1 MTSKDYNLCAWGQYR
16 VRAHR
21 VGRRSVQG
29 RRGRAKWGLVAA
41 AITVGVALPFAG
53 CAEDAAE
60 TGGPADLVLRGGIV
74 ATVDAD
80 DTMVEAVAI
89 EGGWIVAV
97 GSDEEIA
104 AYIGAETEVIELDG
118 RFAAPGFIEG
128 HGHYMSLGNSKTI
141 LDLND
146 VANWDEIV
154 AMVADA
160 VADAEP
166 GEWIRGRGW
175 HQEKWDRP
183 PDPVVEGNPTHAT
196 LTAVSPENPVLLGHA
211 SGHASFANALA
222 MELGGYTRESEPPPG
237 GELVRDENGE
247 LTGLLRETADGPVA
261 GAFADSQLGRTRE
274 EMDAQFRR
282 EVMLAAEEALSK
294 GVTSFQDAGAGFGT
308 IDRLMQL
315 EEEGA
320 LPVRLYIMVRGQSN
334 EQMDAR
340 LADYYMPSVGDDYL
354 TVRSIKRQIDG
365 ALGSHGAWLLEPYE
379 DMPESAGLV
388 LETVEDITGT
398 AHVAARHGFQVNTH
412 AIGDRANREVLD
424 IYEAVFDSADA
435 GDDLRWRIEHAQH
448 VHPDDIGRFAE
459 LGVLASMQGVHATSD
474 APWIPLRLG
483 DDRARERT
491 YLWRAFMDAGVPIN
505 NGTDVPV
512 EDIDPLASF
521 RSSVTRLTV
530 DGSVF
535 YPEQNMTRIEALR
548 SYTINNAYAAFEEAY
563 KGSLELGKLGD
574 VVVID
579 RDILTVPDAELADAR
594 VEMTIVGGV
603 VRYER

>member
-1 MTSKDYNLCAWGQYR
+1 MTSRVCNSCA
-16 VRAHR
+16 RAR
-21 VGRRSVQG
+21 W
-29 RRGRAKWGLVAA
+29 AWVAA
-41 AITVGVALPFAG
+41 AIVVGTALAVAG
-53 CAEDAAE
+53 CADDAAD
-60 TGGPADLVLRGGIV
+60 TAAQADLVLRGGVV

-80 DTMVEAVAI
+80 NTMAEAVAI
-89 EGGWIVAV
+89 TDGWIVAV
-97 GSDEEIA
+97 GSDEEVGGF
-104 AYIGAETEVIELDG
+104 IGDETEVIELDG
-118 RFAAPGFIEG
+118 RFAAPGFIDG

-146 VANWDEIV
+146 ATNWDAIV
-154 AMVADA
+154 AMVAEA
-160 VADAEP
+160 VAGAEP

-196 LTAVSPENPVLLGHA
+196 LTAVSSENPVLLGHA
-211 SGHASFANALA
+211 SGHAAFANALA
-222 MELGGYTRESEPPPG
+222 LELGGYDRDSEPPPG
-237 GELVRDENGE
+237 GELVRDGNGE
-247 LTGLLRETADGPVA
+247 LTGLLRETAQGPVSA
-261 GAFADSQLGRTRE
+261 AFADSQLGRTAE
-274 EMDAQFRR
+274 EVEAQFRR

-294 GVTSFQDAGAGFGT
+294 GVTSFHDAGSGFGT
-308 IDRLMQL
+308 IDRLKEM
-315 EEEGA
+315 EAEGA
-320 LPVRLYIMVRGQSN
+320 LPVRLYIMVRRQSN
-334 EQMDAR
+334 DEMDAR
-340 LADYYMPSVGDDYL
+340 LSDYYMPSEGDDYL

-379 DMPESAGLV
+379 DMPESVGLV

-398 AHVAARHGFQVNTH
+398 AHVAIKHGFQVNTH

-424 IYEAVFDSADA
+424 IYEAVFDSAGA

-448 VHPDDIGRFAE
+448 VHPDDITRFAE

-491 YLWRAFMDAGVPIN
+491 YLWRSFMNAGVPIN

-521 RSSVTRLTV
+521 HSSVTRLTA
-530 DGSVF
+530 DGSIF
-535 YPEQNMTRIEALR
+535 YPEQNMTRAEALR
-548 SYTINNAYAAFEEAY
+548 SYTINNAYAAFEEEF
-563 KGSLELGKLGD
+563 KGSLEVGKLGD

-579 RDILTVPDAELADAR
+579 RDILTVPDGELADAR
-594 VEMTIVGGV
+594 VDMTIVGGV
-603 VRYER
+603 VRYVR

>member
-1 MTSKDYNLCAWGQYR
+1 MNIIKYLPS
-16 VRAHR
+16 
-21 VGRRSVQG
+21 
-29 RRGRAKWGLVAA
+29 RGGPGIRLPAA
-41 AITVGVALPFAG
+41 LAALFAALFAAG
-53 CAEDAAE
+53 CADTQPDAP
-60 TGGPADLVLRGGIV
+60 TPADLVLRGGVV
-74 ATVDAD
+74 ATVDAGN
-80 DTMVEAVAI
+80 TMAEAVAI
-89 EGGWIVAV
+89 ADGWIVAV
-97 GSDEEIA
+97 GSDEEVA
-104 AYIGAETEVIELDG
+104 AFIGAGTQVIELDG

-154 AMVADA
+154 QMVADA
-160 VADAEP
+160 AADAEP

-183 PDPVVEGNPTHAT
+183 PDPAVEGNPTHAS
-196 LTAVSPENPVLLGHA
+196 LSAVSPDNPVLLGHA
-211 SGHASFANALA
+211 SGHAGFANAAALA
-222 MELGGYTRESEPPPG
+222 AAGYTRDSEPPPG

-247 LTGLLRETADGPVA
+247 LTGLLRETAQRPVSA
-261 GAFADSQLGRTRE
+261 AFAASRAGRSAQE
-274 EMDAQFRR
+274 IEAQFRR
-282 EVMLAAEEALSK
+282 EVALAAEEALSR
-294 GVTSFQDAGAGFGT
+294 GVTSFQDAGASFST
-308 IDRLMQL
+308 IDGLMRL

-334 EQMDAR
+334 EEMDAR
-340 LADYYMPSVGDDYL
+340 LADYYMPSEGDDYL

-379 DMPESAGLV
+379 DMPSSAGLV

-398 AHVAARHGFQVNTH
+398 AHAAIKHGFQVNTH

-424 IYEAVFDSADA
+424 IYESVFDSAGA
-435 GDDLRWRIEHAQH
+435 GAELRWRIEHAQH
-448 VHPDDIGRFAE
+448 VHPDDIPRFAE
-459 LGVLASMQGVHATSD
+459 LGILASMQGVHATSD

-483 DDRARERT
+483 NTRAEERT
-491 YLWRAFMDAGVPIN
+491 YLWRSFIDAGVPIN

-521 RSSVTRLTV
+521 HSSVTRLTA
-530 DGSVF
+530 DGSIF
-535 YPEQNMTRIEALR
+535 YPEQNMTRTEALR
-548 SYTINNAYAAFEEAY
+548 SYTINNAYASFEEQY
-563 KGSLELGKLGD
+563 KGSLEVGKLGD

-579 RDILTVPDAELADAR
+579 RDILTVPDTELAEAHVDI
-594 VEMTIVGGV
+594 TIVGGV

>member
-1 MTSKDYNLCAWGQYR
+1 MNIIKYLPS
-16 VRAHR
+16 
-21 VGRRSVQG
+21 
-29 RRGRAKWGLVAA
+29 RGGPGIRLPAA
-41 AITVGVALPFAG
+41 LAALFAALFAAG
-53 CAEDAAE
+53 CADTQPDAP
-60 TGGPADLVLRGGIV
+60 TPADLVLRGGVV
-74 ATVDAD
+74 ATVDAGN
-80 DTMVEAVAI
+80 TMAEAVAI
-89 EGGWIVAV
+89 ADGWIVAV
-97 GSDEEIA
+97 GSDEEVA
-104 AYIGAETEVIELDG
+104 AFIGAGTQVIELDG

-154 AMVADA
+154 QMVADA
-160 VADAEP
+160 AADAEP

-183 PDPVVEGNPTHAT
+183 PDPAVEGNPTHAS
-196 LTAVSPENPVLLGHA
+196 LSAVSPDNPVLLGHA
-211 SGHASFANALA
+211 SGHAGFANAAALA
-222 MELGGYTRESEPPPG
+222 AAGYTRDSEPPPG

-247 LTGLLRETADGPVA
+247 LTGLLRETAQRPVSA
-261 GAFADSQLGRTRE
+261 AFAASRAGRSAQE
-274 EMDAQFRR
+274 IEAQFRR
-282 EVMLAAEEALSK
+282 EVALAAEEALSR
-294 GVTSFQDAGAGFGT
+294 GVTSFQDAGASFST
-308 IDRLMQL
+308 IDGLMRL

-334 EQMDAR
+334 EEMDAR
-340 LADYYMPSVGDDYL
+340 LADYYMPSEGDDYL

-379 DMPESAGLV
+379 DMPSSAGLV

-398 AHVAARHGFQVNTH
+398 AHAAIKHGFQVNTH

-424 IYEAVFDSADA
+424 IYESVFDSAGA
-435 GDDLRWRIEHAQH
+435 GAELRWRIEHAQH
-448 VHPDDIGRFAE
+448 VHPDDIPRFAE
-459 LGVLASMQGVHATSD
+459 LGILASMQGIHATSD

-483 DDRARERT
+483 NTRAEERT
-491 YLWRAFMDAGVPIN
+491 YLWRSFIDAGVPIN

-521 RSSVTRLTV
+521 HSSVTRLTA
-530 DGSVF
+530 DGSIF
-535 YPEQNMTRIEALR
+535 YPEQNMTRTEALR
-548 SYTINNAYAAFEEAY
+548 SYTINNAYASFEEQY
-563 KGSLELGKLGD
+563 KGSLEVGKLGD

-579 RDILTVPDAELADAR
+579 RDILTVPDTELAEAHVDI
-594 VEMTIVGGV
+594 TIVGGV